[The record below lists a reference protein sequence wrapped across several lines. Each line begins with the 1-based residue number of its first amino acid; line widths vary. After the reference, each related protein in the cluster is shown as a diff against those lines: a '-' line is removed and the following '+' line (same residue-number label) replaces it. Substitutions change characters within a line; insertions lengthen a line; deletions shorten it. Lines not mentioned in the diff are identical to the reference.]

1 MRQPNRA
8 APLSKATTATSFRL
22 PLFAV
27 VSCVLGITIEW
38 WYNKGHG
45 RMVSKYTQTLLLE
58 HRQSL
63 NLKQKRSNED
73 PFFMHKREDSYQR
86 RRMEDIDVDGDE
98 GVEDKDPENPDNTD
112 DGTRDETCRK
122 YLVNFLNGT
131 TDAKDECQGF
141 LNAWKAADCRENKH
155 VSAGEAKWFSFLHII
170 GFLEK
175 RRHRSDNGTIV
186 TDDVVIDDYY
196 EAWECCSSINDFYEK
211 HCQRGAELDS
221 FKMLGIVM
229 VLVVCG
235 CVKSLIKVVKLQW
248 IPDAGAC
255 ILVGA
260 IVGGLLRLISPEV
273 VKDKLTFD
281 NDLFLQILL
290 PPIIFEA
297 AITIDK
303 RAFRRDLF
311 PILTLAI
318 FGTGFSAV
326 AIGYMTNHLSS
337 WGGGVSLPIL
347 DSLLFGALM

>member
-1 MRQPNRA
+1 M
-8 APLSKATTATSFRL
+8 
-22 PLFAV
+22 
-27 VSCVLGITIEW
+27 
-38 WYNKGHG
+38 
-45 RMVSKYTQTLLLE
+45 
-58 HRQSL
+58 
-63 NLKQKRSNED
+63 
-73 PFFMHKREDSYQR
+73 
-86 RRMEDIDVDGDE
+86 
-98 GVEDKDPENPDNTD
+98 
-112 DGTRDETCRK
+112 
-122 YLVNFLNGT
+122 
-131 TDAKDECQGF
+131 CQEF
-141 LNAWKAADCRENKH
+141 
-155 VSAGEAKWFSFLHII
+155 
-170 GFLEK
+170 
-175 RRHRSDNGTIV
+175 
-186 TDDVVIDDYY
+186 
-196 EAWECCSSINDFYEK
+196 
-211 HCQRGAELDS
+211 
-221 FKMLGIVM
+221 
-229 VLVVCG
+229 
-235 CVKSLIKVVKLQW
+235 IKVVKLQW